1 MQSAWPI
8 AHLSVP
14 AHNTSLKLVLDPDH
28 LFDDKAYFAF
38 CRVNPDLR
46 VERNAE
52 GEILI
57 VPPAGSESSYRSASV
72 TAQLFN
78 WAEQDGRGTAFESSA
93 QFMLPDGSA
102 LSPDAAW
109 VSNVSLRRL
118 SRQKRKEFLPL
129 CPEFVGG
136 GPVNFGPTQRRQ
148 GQDGA
153 MDRQRSPSG
162 VVNQRRWG
170 DRVRLSQESS
180 DENAHAKSHDCSCAC
195 CLALGRRCGIG
206 RPRPGGRLRA

>member
-1 MQSAWPI
+1 MQVAIPKDATSVK
-8 AHLSVP
+8 LSYDRGDEP
-14 AHNTSLKLVLDPDH
+14 SDQ
-28 LFDDKAYFAF
+28 AYLAF
-38 CRVNPDLR
+38 CRANPDLR
-46 VERNAE
+46 VERNAK

-118 SRQKRKEFLPL
+118 SRQKRREFLPL
-129 CPEFVGG
+129 CPEFVVEVWSPTDRLKDAKAKMEQWIVNGAYLG
-136 GPVNFGPTQRRQ
+136 WLIDGDAETVYVYRKNHPMKVHRGMAELAGQGPV
-148 GQDGA
+148 
-153 MDRQRSPSG
+153 
-162 VVNQRRWG
+162 
-170 DRVRLSQESS
+170 QEFV
-180 DENAHAKSHDCSCAC
+180 
-195 CLALGRRCGIG
+195 LQ
-206 RPRPGGRLRA
+206 LRAIWKGLG

>member
-1 MQSAWPI
+1 MT
-8 AHLSVP
+8 HLSVP

-57 VPPAGSESSYRSASV
+57 VPPAGSESSYRSLKVA
-72 TAQLFN
+72 AQLDT
-78 WAEQDGRGTAFESSA
+78 WAEHDGRGTAFESSA

-109 VSNVSLRRL
+109 VSNASLRRL

-129 CPEFVGG
+129 CPEFVVEVLSPSDRLKDARAKMEQWIANGAQLAWLIDG
-136 GPVNFGPTQRRQ
+136 DAETVYVYRKNHAMKIHRGVAELAGQGPVEGFVLKL
-148 GQDGA
+148 GA
-153 MDRQRSPSG
+153 IWKG
-162 VVNQRRWG
+162 
-170 DRVRLSQESS
+170 
-180 DENAHAKSHDCSCAC
+180 
-195 CLALGRRCGIG
+195 
-206 RPRPGGRLRA
+206 LR